1 MDQTKAKSGGNGLGT
16 IFIVDD
22 EPLLLDL
29 ATEILQPLGYDVRT
43 FVNPE
48 VALAEF
54 IAMKPAVVVTD
65 YAMQEM
71 SGIDLI
77 RECKRLNPQQKF
89 MLVSGTVEENIYA
102 DSAVKP
108 DIFLGKPYH
117 FQALIDSV
125 QKLAAS

>member
-1 MDQTKAKSGGNGLGT
+1 MDQTKTKSDGNGSGT

-54 IAMKPAVVVTD
+54 IALKPAVVVTD

-77 RECKRLNPQQKF
+77 RECKRLNPRPKF
-89 MLVSGTVEENIYA
+89 MLVSGAVEENVYA
-102 DSAVKP
+102 DSAAKP

-117 FQALIDSV
+117 FQELIDSV